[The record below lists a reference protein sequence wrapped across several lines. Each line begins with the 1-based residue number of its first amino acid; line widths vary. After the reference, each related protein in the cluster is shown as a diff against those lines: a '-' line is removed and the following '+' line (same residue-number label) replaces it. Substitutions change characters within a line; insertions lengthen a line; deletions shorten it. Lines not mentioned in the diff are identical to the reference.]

1 MSYFIGVISCCLFSY
16 AVYTDLKVREISNYV
31 SGMFLLLAV
40 TQGAAL
46 NYSTLLG
53 SVGIYF
59 ALFFLWKMQ
68 KMGGGDVKLITSSS
82 LFFSLSHQISY
93 LLNIT
98 LAGGAL
104 SLFYLCGR
112 NRLKI
117 LPRSEIYCGRIA
129 RIESWRIK
137 RGWPMPYAIAIAAG
151 FAITVWQIH

>member
-1 MSYFIGVISCCLFSY
+1 MSFFFEGSICCLLFY
-16 AVYTDLKVREISNYV
+16 AIYTDIAVRAISNYV
-31 SGMFLLLAV
+31 SGVFLLLAV
-40 TQGAAL
+40 TKGTAL
-46 NYSTLLG
+46 NFPTLLG
-53 SVGIYF
+53 GVGIYF

-82 LFFSLSHQISY
+82 LFFSSSHQISY

-117 LPRSEIYCGRIA
+117 LPSSKVYCGRIA